1 MKRITCIEDLRQLA
15 KRRVPQMFY
24 DYVDGGS
31 WTESTYR
38 ANEDALARVR
48 LRQRVGRDVAERT
61 TAATVLGQPSALP
74 LALSPTGLAG
84 MLYAD
89 GEIIAARA
97 ARTACVPFILSTMSI
112 CSIEDV
118 ARHVDGKFWFQLYV
132 MRDRDFVC
140 DLIERARTVGCPALV
155 LTLDLQ
161 VQGQRHKD
169 IRNGLAAPLRL
180 TLANAIRL
188 ASKPAWCLN
197 MARTHR
203 HNFGNIIGHARN
215 VPDLASLSSWT
226 AQQFQPGLSWDDV
239 AWVKQRWGGK
249 LVIKGI
255 LDAEDAH
262 HAINA
267 GADAL
272 VVSNHG
278 GRQLDGAL
286 SSIEALA
293 DVVEAVGG
301 RIEVH
306 MDGGI
311 RSGQDIIRALAFGAK
326 AVHIG
331 RPYLYGLGAAGEKGV
346 LTCLEI
352 LTKELDLTMAFCGV
366 RGTDEIDRSV
376 LAFPKF

>member
-1 MKRITCIEDLRQLA
+1 
-15 KRRVPQMFY
+15 MFY

-38 ANEDALARVR
+38 ANEEALARVR
-48 LRQRVGRDVAERT
+48 LRQRVGRNVADRS
-61 TAATVLGQPSALP
+61 TAATLLGEPSTMP

-84 MLYAD
+84 MLYAN

-97 ARTACVPFILSTMSI
+97 AFKAGVPFILSTMSI

-118 ARHVDGKFWFQLYV
+118 AEHSGAPFWFQLYV

-140 DLIERARTVGCPALV
+140 DLIERARAAGCPALV

-169 IRNGLAAPLRL
+169 IRNGLATPLRL

-188 ASKPAWCLN
+188 AAKPAWCVN
-197 MARTHR
+197 MASTRRR
-203 HNFGNIIGHARN
+203 HFGNIIGHARN
-215 VPDLASLSSWT
+215 VSDLPSLSTWT
-226 AQQFQPGLSWDDV
+226 AQQFEPGLSWDDV
-239 AWVKQRWGGK
+239 AWVKQRWRGK
-249 LVIKGI
+249 LVVKGV
-255 LDAEDAH
+255 LDAEDAR
-262 HAINA
+262 HAVDA

-272 VVSNHG
+272 IVSNHG

-286 SSIEALA
+286 ASIEALA
-293 DVVEAVGG
+293 DVVDKVGH
-301 RIEVH
+301 RTEVH

-311 RSGQDIIRALAFGAK
+311 RSGQDIARALAFGAK

-346 LTCLEI
+346 LTCLQI
-352 LTKELDLTMAFCGV
+352 LAKELDLTMAFCGV
-366 RGTDEIDRSV
+366 RRTDEIDRSL
-376 LAFPKF
+376 LAFPKL